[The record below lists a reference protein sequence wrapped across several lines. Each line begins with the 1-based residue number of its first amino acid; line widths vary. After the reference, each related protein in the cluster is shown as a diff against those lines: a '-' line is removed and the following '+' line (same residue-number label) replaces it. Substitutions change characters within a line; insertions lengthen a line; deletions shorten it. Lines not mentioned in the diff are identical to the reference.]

1 MPTGAPANFCQLL
14 IAGDS
19 SRTSRRYASTGDADR
34 CTVKHMQSPHPPI
47 GGTGHPSL
55 RPLWLQVPA
64 AWRGWAPGAGRLG
77 WASLSPHLFVS
88 KLPLSPPSHPPPSPL
103 AARRPCLANARR
115 RRRGAGGRRRL
126 QTTQPP
132 SPSWGAVLAWAGQ
145 GQRAPGPQQWRQ
157 PPGVQ
162 RGPAPQVGWTAEAAE
177 LGQPHTPD

>member
-88 KLPLSPPSHPPPSPL
+88 KLPLSPPSHPPPAPWPRADL
-103 AARRPCLANARR
+103 ALLT
-115 RRRGAGGRRRL
+115 RGAAGGEREGGGGFKQHSLRRQAGGLCWPGLAKASVRL
-126 QTTQPP
+126 DLNSGGSPP
-132 SPSWGAVLAWAGQ
+132 AFSGAL
-145 GQRAPGPQQWRQ
+145 
-157 PPGVQ
+157 
-162 RGPAPQVGWTAEAAE
+162 
-177 LGQPHTPD
+177 PHK